1 MQQIALT
8 INGDRVFAER
18 YTQVSLKNNSFGTL
32 LKIKDRDL
40 EIDIDVS
47 VNKIL
52 DPYNSYLVQTYA
64 LLDERFHKLALIL
77 KYWNKQVFPDV
88 SSRLNS
94 YSIVLML
101 IAYLQHEKV
110 LPNLQQIGGAQ
121 REDKVVE
128 FTKFSFKSEVLQS
141 CMNYQTNIAFV
152 SD

>member
-1 MQQIALT
+1 MQQIALA
-8 INGDRVFAER
+8 INGDRIFAER

-101 IAYLQHEKV
+101 IAYL
-110 LPNLQQIGGAQ
+110 
-121 REDKVVE
+121 
-128 FTKFSFKSEVLQS
+128 
-141 CMNYQTNIAFV
+141 
-152 SD
+152 